1 MTYDTQNWNN
11 EWPKMTCTARFTP
24 FEYNKHIY
32 YTHTKYKKKN
42 EIKTQKIN
50 TLHAQTC
57 TVFPLALAGG
67 LHAGISGLAD
77 PLLKGTHLSAAM
89 PPHHLQQIP
98 DVSWYTRFDWCCP
111 PFFTITPPIFLQIPL
126 SLSLSIK
133 TNNNNNYNKNYAKAK
148 QIYAMFFLPTTTK
161 KKKH

>member
-1 MTYDTQNWNN
+1 
-11 EWPKMTCTARFTP
+11 MTCTARFTP

-98 DVSWYTRFDWCCP
+98 DVS
-111 PFFTITPPIFLQIPL
+111 
-126 SLSLSIK
+126 
-133 TNNNNNYNKNYAKAK
+133 
-148 QIYAMFFLPTTTK
+148 
-161 KKKH
+161 